1 MAEKYRILNRFDCF
15 QQKEIQRGFSQNLD
29 ISVYAH
35 PALSYSTMRQLRK
48 GLEDGN
54 DLTSY
59 IDRGTNVLCELRKAM
74 ASGISLTPYVDEG
87 YDGEQLLAIRHEI
100 PLSAQIV
107 SVADVYDALVSE
119 RVYKDAIPKDKAF
132 RMIING
138 ECGVFSP
145 EIIECLKNCKK
156 TLECA

>member
-59 IDRGTNVLCELRKAM
+59 IDRGTSVLCELRKAM
-74 ASGISLTPYVDEG
+74 A
-87 YDGEQLLAIRHEI
+87 
-100 PLSAQIV
+100 

-145 EIIECLKNCKK
+145 EIIDCLKNCKK